1 MELIQFNK
9 NGGAVTIDIVING
22 AKVWSYEYVG
32 DSTFKNNS
40 GTSDDSRHTLSQ
52 PVNLDNDINSWDIRF
67 GNISE
72 DAFVAAA
79 TIRWNQDGQLL
90 KTWTKQVLVP
100 GAAVAKVS
108 DDALL
113 IGNMLTAVV

>member
-40 GTSDDSRHTLSQ
+40 GTSDDSRHTLSL

-79 TIRWNQDGQLL
+79 TIHWKQDGQLL
-90 KTWTKQVLVP
+90 KTWSKQVLVP
-100 GAAVAKVS
+100 GASVAKVS
-108 DDALL
+108 DDALM
-113 IGNMLTAVV
+113 IGNMLTAVA

>member
-9 NGGAVTIDIVING
+9 NGGPVTIDIVING
-22 AKVWSYEYVG
+22 ANIWSYEYVG

-40 GTSDDSRHTLSQ
+40 GTGNEAAHTLGLS
-52 PVNLDNDINSWDIRF
+52 VNLDNDINSWDIRF

-79 TIRWNQDGQLL
+79 TINWKQDGQLI

-100 GAAVAKVS
+100 GLSVANVF

-113 IGNMLTAVV
+113 IGNVLTSAI

>member
-9 NGGAVTIDIVING
+9 NGGPVTIDIVING
-22 AKVWSYEYVG
+22 AKIWSYEYVG

-40 GTSDDSRHTLSQ
+40 GTSDDSKHTLSQ

-79 TIRWNQDGQLL
+79 TINWKQDEQLL

-100 GAAVAKVS
+100 GVSVTKLS

-113 IGNMLTAVV
+113 IGNVLADVI